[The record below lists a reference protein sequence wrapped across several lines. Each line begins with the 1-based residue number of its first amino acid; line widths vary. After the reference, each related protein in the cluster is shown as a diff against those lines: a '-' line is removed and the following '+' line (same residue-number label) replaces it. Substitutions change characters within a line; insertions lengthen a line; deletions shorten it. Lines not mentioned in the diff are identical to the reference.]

1 MESFWQDV
9 RHGVRVLAKTRG
21 LTTIAIVTLALGIGA
36 NTAIFS
42 VVNAV
47 LLRPLP
53 YAEPANL
60 VRVAEQVRAAGPGG
74 GRGGGGPRGAFVT
87 GDTFQAWRES
97 TQTLDGLAAYAPRS
111 FTLTGVGDP
120 IRLRGAAV
128 SASMFSM
135 LGISPQKGRLFNP
148 EEEKPGADQVALLS
162 DSAWTRRFG
171 RTADIVGKAIV
182 LDDKQ
187 YTIIGVLPAAFYFP
201 DRDTEIWSPMTLS
214 NEPQRPGQRLIV
226 AFGAIGRLKRGVA
239 LPKAEAEGAAVA
251 QRVQPAPPPGV
262 RAGDLPPSG
271 MRLVPLQEEMVAN
284 VRPALLV
291 LVAAVGFVLLIAC
304 ANIAN
309 LLLARGAARQ
319 RELAVRTALG
329 AQRGRLLRQLLIESV
344 MLGVIGGTVGV
355 LLAYGLQRVLPAL
368 SPGNI
373 PRIDEATVDGRVLA
387 FASML
392 SVATGLL
399 FGLAPALQGS
409 RVNVLTTLNEAGVQR
424 MGGFRFLKGNRLR
437 SLLVVA
443 EVALSI
449 VLLAGA
455 GLLVRSFLRLID
467 TNPGYDPA
475 NVITAQISLPP
486 RRTITPA
493 TQRAFY
499 DQLLARVG
507 AGSGVK
513 AVGTTNLLPLLPGN
527 MILSFG
533 IEGQPEPADPQ
544 SMPRASVRIVE
555 RRIRRGHG
563 SQARCRTAAVPPG
576 HRHDDAGGCRE

>member
-111 FTLTGVGDP
+111 FTLTGLGDP

-148 EEEKPGADQVALLS
+148 GEENPGADQVALLS

-182 LDDKQ
+182 LDDKH

-201 DRDTEIWSPMTLS
+201 DRETEIWSPMTLS

-251 QRVQPAPPPGV
+251 QRVQPPPPPGV
-262 RAGDLPPSG
+262 RAGDLLPSG

-344 MLGVIGGTVGV
+344 MLGVIGGTVRRPARIWPPTRAPGA
-355 LLAYGLQRVLPAL
+355 LAWQHSAHRR
-368 SPGNI
+368 SD
-373 PRIDEATVDGRVLA
+373 RGR
-387 FASML
+387 
-392 SVATGLL
+392 T
-399 FGLAPALQGS
+399 
-409 RVNVLTTLNEAGVQR
+409 RAGVCVHAVGR
-424 MGGFRFLKGNRLR
+424 DRA
-437 SLLVVA
+437 VVRPR
-443 EVALSI
+443 
-449 VLLAGA
+449 AGA
-455 GLLVRSFLRLID
+455 
-467 TNPGYDPA
+467 
-475 NVITAQISLPP
+475 
-486 RRTITPA
+486 
-493 TQRAFY
+493 
-499 DQLLARVG
+499 
-507 AGSGVK
+507 
-513 AVGTTNLLPLLPGN
+513 
-527 MILSFG
+527 
-533 IEGQPEPADPQ
+533 
-544 SMPRASVRIVE
+544 
-555 RRIRRGHG
+555 
-563 SQARCRTAAVPPG
+563 
-576 HRHDDAGGCRE
+576 